1 MFCPKCGTK
10 VEGNS
15 KYCPSCGEMLP
26 PQTKMRNRP
35 AVTDTGRA
43 LSVAGPHISRTGS
56 FLIGN
61 RYRMIVIIM
70 MAFTVVSFIYA
81 LAGTLKLS
89 LSELSGLERLEAGLG
104 AAAYMAFMIIP
115 CLLSLES
122 IRAALMKPVKT
133 GIRSFNIRMDAVD
146 KSVYLPAA
154 LTMVIC
160 ILMLVFPAISAA
172 GKQSAVGA
180 ALSVILGSC
189 KTAATAGLLLCAG
202 SIAITVFSRKR
213 TKSLKSEI

>member
-1 MFCPKCGTK
+1 
-10 VEGNS
+10 
-15 KYCPSCGEMLP
+15 
-26 PQTKMRNRP
+26 
-35 AVTDTGRA
+35 
-43 LSVAGPHISRTGS
+43 
-56 FLIGN
+56 
-61 RYRMIVIIM
+61 

-154 LTMVIC
+154 LTMAIC
-160 ILMLVFPAISAA
+160 LLMLVFPAISAA

-189 KTAATAGLLLCAG
+189 KTAAIAGLLLCAG